1 MEEAL
6 IVAGILGPVISGLL
20 QMIKQADFVNSRWLP
35 IVAVIVG
42 IVFGGI
48 YAVLFNEVLP
58 IYLLGGLIGGLA
70 SGGFYNGVQAVKGEE

>member
-1 MEEAL
+1 MEQAL

-20 QMIKQADFVNSRWLP
+20 QIIKHADFVNSRWLP
-35 IVAVIVG
+35 IAAVIVG

-48 YAVLFNEVLP
+48 YALLFNEALP

-70 SGGFYNGVQAVKGEE
+70 SGGFYNGMQALKGEE